1 MLVQRCCA
9 IGFLLSGVVFC
20 ADPAPGEALPAAEIM
35 RRVAENQDRLQ
46 KERSDFVYDQKIRV
60 ISRRANGKVICQ
72 QETQYVIVPKEKST
86 ERTLVS
92 TRVKYWH
99 DGRFVNFD
107 KDPSGKDETLDTG
120 LVKSFRD
127 DFTHSDSRDGI
138 EQNLFPLTSKGQKD
152 LDFELDGERVIAG
165 RRAYVIRFR
174 PKNRKDL
181 GWAGEALIDRQEF
194 QPATVYT
201 RLSRKLPFFVRTM
214 LGTDLPGLGF
224 TTQYTRVDKGIWFP
238 SSFGTEFKVHAVYF
252 FHRTISVSME
262 NKNFHRTNVDTQIHC
277 EPVQ

>member
-92 TRVKYWH
+92 TRVK
-99 DGRFVNFD
+99 
-107 KDPSGKDETLDTG
+107 
-120 LVKSFRD
+120 
-127 DFTHSDSRDGI
+127 
-138 EQNLFPLTSKGQKD
+138 
-152 LDFELDGERVIAG
+152 
-165 RRAYVIRFR
+165 
-174 PKNRKDL
+174 
-181 GWAGEALIDRQEF
+181 
-194 QPATVYT
+194 
-201 RLSRKLPFFVRTM
+201 
-214 LGTDLPGLGF
+214 
-224 TTQYTRVDKGIWFP
+224 
-238 SSFGTEFKVHAVYF
+238 
-252 FHRTISVSME
+252 
-262 NKNFHRTNVDTQIHC
+262 
-277 EPVQ
+277 